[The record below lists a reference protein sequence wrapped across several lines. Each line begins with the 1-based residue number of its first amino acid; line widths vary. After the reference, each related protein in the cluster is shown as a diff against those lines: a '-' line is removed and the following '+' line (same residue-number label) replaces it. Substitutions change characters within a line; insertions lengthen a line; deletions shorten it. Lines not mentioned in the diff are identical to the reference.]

1 MSIYEIWRDLWLF
14 PETME
19 AQVVP
24 FLKHLTTKLRKVE
37 HTNWRRLNGNLHN
50 PKVINKHLLSS
61 CYMHRAQ
68 QILIWTR
75 LMNALATYVQVLMVQ
90 SGIWSAWV
98 LKGLTNC
105 WEKQE
110 ARKGQLCTWEQGRC
124 QKLQA
129 AVQFSPSTRE
139 AGRGEKPQEGNLVI
153 WVHLQTCGLWAT
165 CRRVPGRSHCQPT
178 FSWPTPEQS
187 FQSLWRWASGSALRI
202 HRWFV
207 CTLKFLNRALDENAS
222 VR

>member
-37 HTNWRRLNGNLHN
+37 HTNWRRINGNLHN
-50 PKVINKHLLSS
+50 AKVINKHLLSS
-61 CYMHRAQ
+61 CYMHSAQ

-98 LKGLTNC
+98 LKGLMNC

-129 AVQFSPSTRE
+129 AVRFSPSTRE
-139 AGRGEKPQEGNLVI
+139 AGRGEKPQEENQSSESTCRPVVCGPPVGESPGDLTVSPHFPDLLQNSHVRAFEGKLQNLHFEYTGDSYAH
-153 WVHLQTCGLWAT
+153 WSLWAM
-165 CRRVPGRSHCQPT
+165 H
-178 FSWPTPEQS
+178 
-187 FQSLWRWASGSALRI
+187 
-202 HRWFV
+202 
-207 CTLKFLNRALDENAS
+207 
-222 VR
+222 

>member
-61 CYMHRAQ
+61 CYMRRAQ

-139 AGRGEKPQEGNLVI
+139 AGRGEKPQEGN
-153 WVHLQTCGLWAT
+153 QSSEST
-165 CRRVPGRSHCQPT
+165 CRPVGCGPPVGESPGDLTVSPHFPDLLQNSH
-178 FSWPTPEQS
+178 F
-187 FQSLWRWASGSALRI
+187 
-202 HRWFV
+202 
-207 CTLKFLNRALDENAS
+207 RAFEGELQDLHFEYTGDSYAH
-222 VR
+222 